1 MSVSDE
7 IRRIQNAKANIKTSI
22 ENKGVTVPDD
32 AKLDAFPALIDD
44 IQSGGSS
51 ETHVNPD
58 FYELRT
64 NGGTNF
70 DYLFYNV
77 SQYGQYGYDIDVSN
91 WDTSK
96 VTRARYCFTN
106 CMMHFD
112 ISKWDLSSLT
122 DASNMFNS
130 FSNINN
136 YLDLS
141 TLDFSNVTEVQYM
154 FSSSNTDYL
163 DVRNINLTGTT
174 KYDYLFYY
182 CNGTELNLS
191 SWDISKVTNL
201 SNMCYYSYHKK
212 INLTGWNT
220 INVTNM
226 DYTFYSSYLEKLL
239 IPDWDMTNATSTSS
253 FLYNSSSSKLK
264 YIDLSRSN
272 DLTIKKI
279 ASYLPTKTTTTYGEI
294 LVPADTSQ
302 DAIDAVIAKYWKPVG
317 PKFDLIS
324 TELALDND
332 TVAMGKTINIS
343 TVNSNPWYG
352 DDRPETIEFISS
364 NESVATI
371 NGRVITG
378 VSEGTVEI
386 TCRRRDTQEIISVAP
401 ITLTVA
407 DPSFIDKKYNYFIF
421 NTNKVSGSTTV
432 KLQSY
437 KYGDTTNWD
446 GMTDWG
452 DGTIDTSTSH
462 TYSSDGIYTVK
473 TKYSLQGSNDA
484 LGSLVADS
492 DTRNMLIEVLNVN
505 RNIKY
510 VQYMFSSCYNV
521 TSINASNINTSIM
534 SDMSDMFSYC
544 SKLETLN
551 LSNWNMDNI
560 TNTSNM
566 FASCSKLHIANVK
579 MDNCNESTVTK
590 LTQLI
595 PA

>member
-32 AKLDAFPALIDD
+32 AKLDAFPALIDS
-44 IQSGGSS
+44 IEAGGGSG
-51 ETHVNPD
+51 ETHTNPD

-70 DYLFYNV
+70 DYLFYYYNG
-77 SQYGQYGYDIDVSN
+77 SNIDASS

-96 VTRARYCFTN
+96 VTSAQYCFSY
-106 CMMHFD
+106 CRKSID
-112 ISKWDLSSLT
+112 ISNWDLSNLT
-122 DASNMFNS
+122 NASYMFNN
-130 FSNINN
+130 FNN
-136 YLDLS
+136 GNKYLDLS
-141 TLDFSNVTEVQYM
+141 LLDFSNVKDIDRM
-154 FSSSNTDYL
+154 FYYSNTNYL
-163 DVRNINLTGTT
+163 DVRNINLIGATN
-174 KYDYLFYY
+174 YEYLFYY
-182 CNGTELNLS
+182 CDGTELDLS
-191 SWDISKVTNL
+191 SWDISKVKSL
-201 SNMCYYSYHKK
+201 SRMCYYSYHKK

-220 INVTNM
+220 INVTDM
-226 DYTFYSSYLEKLL
+226 SYTFYSSYLESLL
-239 IPDWDMTNATSTSS
+239 IPDWDMTNAASTSS
-253 FLYNSSSSKLK
+253 FLYDSSSSKLK
-264 YIDLSRSN
+264 HIDLSRSN
-272 DLTIKKI
+272 DFTINKI
-279 ASYLPTKTTTTYGEI
+279 ASFLPTRTVTTYGEI
-294 LVPADTSQ
+294 IIPANTSQ

-343 TVNSNPWYG
+343 TVNNPWYG
-352 DDRPETIEFISS
+352 DDRLETIEFISS
-364 NESVATI
+364 DESVATI

-401 ITLTVA
+401 FTLTVA
-407 DPSFIDKKYNYFIF
+407 DPSFIDKNYNYFVF
-421 NTNKVSGSTTV
+421 DTTKASGTTI

-437 KYGDTTNWD
+437 KYGDTTDWD
-446 GMTDWG
+446 GLTDWG
-452 DGTIDTSTSH
+452 DGTIDASTSH
-462 TYSSDGIYTVK
+462 TYSSNGIYKVK
-473 TKYSLQGSNDA
+473 TKCSFNSENGA
-484 LGSLVADS
+484 LGALLADS
-492 DTRNMLIEVLNVN
+492 NTRNMLIEVLNVN

-510 VQYMFSSCYNV
+510 TQYMFNGCYNV
-521 TSINASNINTSIM
+521 TSIDASSINTSIM
-534 SDMSDMFSYC
+534 KDMTSMFDSC

-579 MDNCNESTVTK
+579 MDNCNESTVSK